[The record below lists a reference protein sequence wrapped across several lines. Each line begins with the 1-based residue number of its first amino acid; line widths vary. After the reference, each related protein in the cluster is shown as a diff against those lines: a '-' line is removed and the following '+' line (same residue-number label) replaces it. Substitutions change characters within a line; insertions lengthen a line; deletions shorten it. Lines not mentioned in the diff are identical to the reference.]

1 MAVTKIKA
9 IRGTLSKAIA
19 YILNP
24 EKTDEKLLVS
34 SYGCASETA
43 AREFEWTRKIA
54 EQKGMNPVRIIARH
68 VIQSF
73 EIGEVTPELA
83 HEIGKQFADEILGGK
98 YEYVLTTHI
107 DKDHVHNHL
116 IFNAVDFV
124 DYHAYKS
131 YKRIYYDMRE
141 VSDRLCKDN
150 GLSVIPPSQNK
161 GMGYK
166 EYTETKRGTS
176 WKQKLKQTIDRIV
189 ITAKDYDDFLRLMQ
203 EAGYEIKTGKYISF
217 RAKGQDRFTRSKTI
231 GENYT
236 EERIKERIAGRTPR
250 RSQRQTT
257 PKGISL
263 IGDIQERIRL
273 IDSRG
278 YEYKAKLTILKEA
291 ARTLNYLTENS
302 LLQYADLEK
311 KVEDVHS
318 SYDRTGKE
326 LKGVEARLREV
337 QPLIKN
343 ISNYQRLKPVY
354 DAFQKAKDKPSFK
367 AKHEAELVIFEAARS
382 TLLAMQGDEKL
393 PSLKTLQAEQQR
405 LLEEQQRLYDE
416 RAKLKKEVKQIETI
430 KSNVDTFLA
439 PSVDHDRDHLRSTQR
454 E

>member
-1 MAVTKIKA
+1 M
-9 IRGTLSKAIA
+9 SKAIA

-83 HEIGKQFADEILGGK
+83 HEIGKQFADEILEGK

-141 VSDRLCKDN
+141 VSDRLCKEN

-166 EYTETKRGTS
+166 EYTEAKRGTS

-217 RAKGQDRFTRSKTI
+217 RAKGQERFTRSKTI

-250 RSQRQTT
+250 RSQRQIT

-439 PSVDHDRDHLRSTQR
+439 SSADHDRDHLRSTQR

>member
-124 DYHAYKS
+124 NYHAYKS

-141 VSDRLCKDN
+141 VSDRLCKEN

-166 EYTETKRGTS
+166 EYTEAKRGTS
-176 WKQKLKQTIDRIV
+176 WKQKLKQTIDRLV

-217 RAKGQDRFTRSKTI
+217 RAKGQERFTRSKTI

-273 IDSRG
+273 IDSKG
-278 YEYKAKLTILKEA
+278 YEHKAKLTILKEA
-291 ARTLNYLTENS
+291 ARTLNYLTENN

-354 DAFQKAKDKPSFK
+354 DSFQKAKDKPGFK

-382 TLLAMQGDEKL
+382 TLLAMQDDEKL

-416 RAKLKKEVKQIETI
+416 RAKLKKEARMIDTMKA
-430 KSNVDTFLA
+430 NVDIFLK
-439 PSVDHDRDHLRSTQR
+439 PSVVQEPEQIRDNQR

>member
-141 VSDRLCKDN
+141 VSDRLCKEN

-161 GMGYK
+161 GMDYK
-166 EYTETKRGTS
+166 EYTEAKRGTS
-176 WKQKLKQTIDRIV
+176 WKQKLKQTIDRLV

-217 RAKGQDRFTRSKTI
+217 RAEGQERFTRSKTI

-250 RSQRQTT
+250 RSQRQAT

-273 IDSRG
+273 IDSKG

-291 ARTLNYLTENS
+291 ARTLNYLTDNN

-354 DAFQKAKDKPSFK
+354 DAFQKAKDKPGFK

-405 LLEEQQRLYDE
+405 LLDEQQRLYDE

-439 PSVDHDRDHLRSTQR
+439 PSADHDRDHLRSTQR

>member
-1 MAVTKIKA
+1 M
-9 IRGTLSKAIA
+9 SKAIA

-141 VSDRLCKDN
+141 VSDRLCKEN

-166 EYTETKRGTS
+166 EYTEAKRGTS

-217 RAKGQDRFTRSKTI
+217 RAKGQERFTRSKTI

-302 LLQYADLEK
+302 FLQYADLEK

-382 TLLAMQGDEKL
+382 TLLAMKGDEKL

>member
-141 VSDRLCKDN
+141 VSDRLCKEN

-161 GMGYK
+161 GIFILFKPVVYL
-166 EYTETKRGTS
+166 YL
-176 WKQKLKQTIDRIV
+176 W
-189 ITAKDYDDFLRLMQ
+189 RLV
-203 EAGYEIKTGKYISF
+203 F
-217 RAKGQDRFTRSKTI
+217 
-231 GENYT
+231 
-236 EERIKERIAGRTPR
+236 
-250 RSQRQTT
+250 
-257 PKGISL
+257 
-263 IGDIQERIRL
+263 
-273 IDSRG
+273 
-278 YEYKAKLTILKEA
+278 ILKNTERDADQVGNLRYNLVGA
-291 ARTLNYLTENS
+291 AFVGNLFS
-302 LLQYADLEK
+302 
-311 KVEDVHS
+311 
-318 SYDRTGKE
+318 G
-326 LKGVEARLREV
+326 
-337 QPLIKN
+337 
-343 ISNYQRLKPVY
+343 
-354 DAFQKAKDKPSFK
+354 
-367 AKHEAELVIFEAARS
+367 IF
-382 TLLAMQGDEKL
+382 D
-393 PSLKTLQAEQQR
+393 
-405 LLEEQQRLYDE
+405 
-416 RAKLKKEVKQIETI
+416 TI
-430 KSNVDTFLA
+430 Q
-439 PSVDHDRDHLRSTQR
+439 HD
-454 E
+454 

>member
-43 AREFEWTRKIA
+43 AREFEWTRKKA

-131 YKRIYYDMRE
+131 YKRINYDMRE
-141 VSDRLCKDN
+141 VSDRLCKEN

-166 EYTETKRGTS
+166 EYTEAKRGTS
-176 WKQKLKQTIDRIV
+176 WKQKLKQTIDRLV

-217 RAKGQDRFTRSKTI
+217 RAEGQERFTRSKTI

-250 RSQRQTT
+250 RSRKQTA

-273 IDSRG
+273 IDSKG

-291 ARTLNYLTENS
+291 ARTLNYLTENN
-302 LLQYADLEK
+302 LLQYADLER

-354 DAFQKAKDKPSFK
+354 DAFQKAKDKPGFK

-393 PSLKTLQAEQQR
+393 PSLKTLQAEQAQ
-405 LLEEQQRLYDE
+405 LFEEQERLYAE
-416 RAKLKKEVKQIETI
+416 RNRLKKEVKQIETI
-430 KSNVDTFLA
+430 KSNVDTFLS
-439 PSVDHDRDHLRSTQR
+439 PSADHDRDHRRSTQR